1 LKGEVRR
8 MAKLLKKAI
17 HDVRSFYI
25 QKLKDGG
32 YPFDTQTLAS
42 YSISELK
49 KEYAI
54 IVNKGR
60 KQ

>member
-1 LKGEVRR
+1 
-8 MAKLLKKAI
+8 MAKLLKQAI

-25 QKLKDGG
+25 QKLKEGG
-32 YPFDTQTLAS
+32 YSFDTRTLAS
-42 YSISELK
+42 YTISELQ

-60 KQ
+60 RK